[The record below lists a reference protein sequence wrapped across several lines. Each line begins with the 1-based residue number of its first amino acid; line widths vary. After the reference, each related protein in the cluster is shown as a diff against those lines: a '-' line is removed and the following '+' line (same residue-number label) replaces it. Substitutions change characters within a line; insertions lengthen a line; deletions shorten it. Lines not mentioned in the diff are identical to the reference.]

1 MKVSLNQDSWLRS
14 LPSIKSDAKPWN
26 QKINLQKD
34 KKKDENTRMKSMLMM
49 VLMKVRILPKVKMVN
64 DHDDDGGGDDDDINI
79 WHLHYGGNDNEGDDY

>member
-34 KKKDENTRMKSMLMM
+34 KKKEEMLRMNPIDAYDGVDEAENTDKSES
-49 VLMKVRILPKVKMVN
+49 
-64 DHDDDGGGDDDDINI
+64 
-79 WHLHYGGNDNEGDDY
+79 YQ

>member
-34 KKKDENTRMKSMLMM
+34 EKKEMLRMNPIDAYDGVDEAENTDKSES
-49 VLMKVRILPKVKMVN
+49 
-64 DHDDDGGGDDDDINI
+64 
-79 WHLHYGGNDNEGDDY
+79 YQ